1 MQTILPLL
9 PSPNARWGAC
19 CLAPATWWAAS
30 SLREP
35 TWGAPW
41 DFASG
46 LPQPVD
52 SKGAERMEPLEPPTF
67 IASFQTSQITA
78 IRSDETR
85 KVGLNMRRWLLTSVK
100 LTNMTGATIS
110 GQWVATKSCE
120 ERGQHTHW
128 ASTKRHDTDG
138 DAMGMPIRGLT
149 LSYDHIY
156 STRLD
161 STYSYDSN
169 DTLCRESPTCGGV
182 TQFYAFGCCLV

>member
-1 MQTILPLL
+1 MCISEQYSTIVVNGNCMQTILPLL

-78 IRSDETR
+78 TRSDETR

-100 LTNMTGATIS
+100 FTNMTGATIS

-138 DAMGMPIRGLT
+138 DAMGMPIRRSDFGIW
-149 LSYDHIY
+149 SYLLY
-156 STRLD
+156 
-161 STYSYDSN
+161 
-169 DTLCRESPTCGGV
+169 
-182 TQFYAFGCCLV
+182 